1 MRYLRWKLSHDVWGT
16 YPVEAIGAL
25 GGRAEPS
32 GCLDS
37 DGYRIAYLYEDA
49 DISQLDPVW
58 DTTEVT
64 EAEALAFA
72 QLIDPDI
79 EVLSNGKL
87 DNPAHQPNMPN

>member
-1 MRYLRWKLSHDVWGT
+1 MRYLKWKLSHDVGGT

-32 GCLDS
+32 GCVED
-37 DGYRIAYLYEDA
+37 DGYRSAYLYEDA

-72 QLIDPDI
+72 QLIDPDA

-87 DNPAHQPNMPN
+87 DNPEKRPE